1 MGTPEKENSKKKAP
15 KKDNRG
21 GKRPNSGR
29 PKAPYETTTVAFRVR
44 VELAQDVKKLVK
56 KYVAERLKKLKKDS

>member
-1 MGTPEKENSKKKAP
+1 MSIPDKKETDKKTP

-29 PKAPYETTTVAFRVR
+29 KKAPYETTTVAFRVR

-56 KYVAERLKKLKKDS
+56 GYVKERLKELKKKK